1 MRILDNTDQKILQL
15 LVNNAR
21 VNTSEIAE
29 KVKLSPSTASDRI
42 KKMEA
47 NGTILGYTAILSSAK
62 LGKGVTALMS
72 VAIEHPKY
80 NDGFIKA
87 VLANPDI
94 IECFYLAG
102 EFDFYLKIITD
113 NIDKLEC
120 NLNAIKSIPGVSKTK
135 TNIVLSTPKNKHD
148 FLNPTDN

>member
-1 MRILDNTDQKILQL
+1 
-15 LVNNAR
+15 
-21 VNTSEIAE
+21 
-29 KVKLSPSTASDRI
+29 
-42 KKMEA
+42 
-47 NGTILGYTAILSSAK
+47 
-62 LGKGVTALMS
+62 MS

-120 NLNAIKSIPGVSKTK
+120 NLNAIKSIPGVSKTM

>member
-42 KKMEA
+42 KKLEA

-62 LGKGVTALMS
+62 LG
-72 VAIEHPKY
+72 
-80 NDGFIKA
+80 
-87 VLANPDI
+87 
-94 IECFYLAG
+94 
-102 EFDFYLKIITD
+102 
-113 NIDKLEC
+113 
-120 NLNAIKSIPGVSKTK
+120 
-135 TNIVLSTPKNKHD
+135 
-148 FLNPTDN
+148 